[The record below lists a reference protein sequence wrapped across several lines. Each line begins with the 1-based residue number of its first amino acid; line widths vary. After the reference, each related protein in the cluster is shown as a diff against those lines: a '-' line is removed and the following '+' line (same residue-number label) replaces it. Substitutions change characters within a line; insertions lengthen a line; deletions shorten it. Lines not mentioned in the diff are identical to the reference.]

1 MENDLFN
8 ITIKIAEKSFR
19 PRIKRSEEALYRQ
32 AADYVD
38 KKLSKFIKQHPK
50 QDMST
55 YLSLVSLEL
64 AIELLKE
71 KDERNFVVDRIK
83 ILEKELDENL
93 KK

>member
-1 MENDLFN
+1 MEDDLFN
-8 ITIKIAEKSFR
+8 ITIKIAEKSFK
-19 PRIKRSEEALYRQ
+19 PRIKRSEEATYRK

-38 KKLSKFIKQHPK
+38 KKLSKFIKKHPK

-64 AIELLKE
+64 AIELLQE
-71 KDERNFVVDRIK
+71 QHERNSVSNRIG
-83 ILEKELDENL
+83 ILEKEIDENL